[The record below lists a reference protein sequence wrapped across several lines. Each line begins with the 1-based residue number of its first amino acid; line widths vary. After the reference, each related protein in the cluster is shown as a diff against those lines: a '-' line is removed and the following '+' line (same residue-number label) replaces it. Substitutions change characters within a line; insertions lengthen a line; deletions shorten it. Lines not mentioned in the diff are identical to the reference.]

1 MNWVVYSSGHLFI
14 QSVSEAC
21 DLPQVLLI
29 LFDAHFFINYLVSKF
44 LKSLDDDASG
54 YTKSIKKD
62 WPTLAQPHQ
71 SDFLVMSDAARTSLL
86 HVSEDKYGLRINEV
100 ARQFDFDRALEEA
113 RREKSKRTR
122 LPWQVHAMSSF
133 HKNER
138 WIFGGKVQK
147 LWPYSKYTD
156 TDSPV
161 IMYPD
166 LFATVGL
173 ERQDDANIESSS
185 VTESPR
191 WKQVM
196 ESKSLGRVAATVPL
210 AKAMGAIITPHL
222 HNGVTHILCDLKRYK
237 ELIWSS
243 LNPPSIFSDEESGS
257 RLHERLISLEE
268 SAAVDCDK
276 DVILV
281 SPDWLEDKWTCVRRD
296 ETKYA
301 V

>member
-1 MNWVVYSSGHLFI
+1 M
-14 QSVSEAC
+14 
-21 DLPQVLLI
+21 LLI

-100 ARQFDFDRALEEA
+100 ARQFDFDRALEEV

-122 LPWQVHAMSSF
+122 LPWQVHAMISF
-133 HKNER
+133 HENER
-138 WIFGGKVQK
+138 WIFGGKVRK

-156 TDSPV
+156 TDSPSYMGDKVIVRKGHPGDHERLV

-166 LFATVGL
+166 LFATLGL
-173 ERQDDANIESSS
+173 ERQDDANVESSS

-276 DVILV
+276 DVMLV

-296 ETKYA
+296 ETKY
-301 V
+301 VV